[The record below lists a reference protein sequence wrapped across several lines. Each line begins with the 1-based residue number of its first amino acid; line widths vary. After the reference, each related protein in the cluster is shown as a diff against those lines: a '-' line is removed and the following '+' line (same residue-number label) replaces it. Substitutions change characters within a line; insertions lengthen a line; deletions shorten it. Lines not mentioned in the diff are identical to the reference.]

1 MKNRKRNTLWM
12 LVSIILILTAC
23 GQRGQYDT
31 QFARIDSL
39 TDVHPDSALSLLQD
53 IESKN
58 TKMPTSARMRL
69 ELLRAQAMNKA
80 FIDFTS
86 DSLGLQLCKYY
97 DHHGNANDQM
107 KAYYLLGC
115 AYRDLGDMPQALKN
129 LHNAADRADTTRM
142 DCDFKT
148 LSMVYSQMCSLFNQ
162 EMLPNEQ
169 LETLDKAGKYALIAK
184 DTLNAIVFYELRA
197 NAYEALGREDSISS
211 IRYNASKMYKEAGF
225 PDRASLALGPV
236 IYYETKR
243 GNLAQAKKLIDSY
256 ESESGAVD
264 SMGNVLP
271 SHLIFY
277 YIKGNYWLAEGK
289 RDSAEKYFRKEVA
302 LHNTNY
308 HLMFGYKGLL
318 DMFKQTQ
325 TRDSIAKYAQ
335 LSYEMKDS
343 CYKELMSQGIQRMH
357 ANYKYSLLQEQTLK
371 MTERSHRRGN
381 WILALTLLLLSLM
394 AMVIHLKRKKDK
406 KFKEQQEQYYRDK
419 LQLKHEQED
428 LLKLQRKEH
437 QILIQDKNEAIRRLS
452 DKIKSYEMCAQALE
466 KNGLE
471 MEIRT
476 TPVYKHFKDAASK
489 PKIEIN
495 NEDWQQLW
503 EMLSEKVPA
512 LERSLTIANG
522 LSNMDIRICL
532 LTWLFFSSKE
542 ICSIM
547 LMKPSA
553 LSNQKKRLHKKIFG
567 TDASAKDFER
577 EIHTIGR

>member
-1 MKNRKRNTLWM
+1 
-12 LVSIILILTAC
+12 
-23 GQRGQYDT
+23 
-31 QFARIDSL
+31 
-39 TDVHPDSALSLLQD
+39 
-53 IESKN
+53 
-58 TKMPTSARMRL
+58 
-69 ELLRAQAMNKA
+69 
-80 FIDFTS
+80 
-86 DSLGLQLCKYY
+86 
-97 DHHGNANDQM
+97 
-107 KAYYLLGC
+107 
-115 AYRDLGDMPQALKN
+115 
-129 LHNAADRADTTRM
+129 
-142 DCDFKT
+142 
-148 LSMVYSQMCSLFNQ
+148 
-162 EMLPNEQ
+162 
-169 LETLDKAGKYALIAK
+169 
-184 DTLNAIVFYELRA
+184 
-197 NAYEALGREDSISS
+197 
-211 IRYNASKMYKEAGF
+211 
-225 PDRASLALGPV
+225 
-236 IYYETKR
+236 
-243 GNLAQAKKLIDSY
+243 
-256 ESESGAVD
+256 
-264 SMGNVLP
+264 
-271 SHLIFY
+271 
-277 YIKGNYWLAEGK
+277 
-289 RDSAEKYFRKEVA
+289 
-302 LHNTNY
+302 
-308 HLMFGYKGLL
+308 
-318 DMFKQTQ
+318 MFKQTQ

>member
-325 TRDSIAKYAQ
+325 TRDSIAKYAE

-343 CYKELMSQGIQRMH
+343 CYTELMSQGIQRTH
-357 ANYKYSLLQEQTLK
+357 AMYNYQKYEK
-371 MTERSHRRGN
+371 
-381 WILALTLLLLSLM
+381 AYYLS
-394 AMVIHLKRKKDK
+394 
-406 KFKEQQEQYYRDK
+406 
-419 LQLKHEQED
+419 EQE
-428 LLKLQRKEH
+428 KQRGE
-437 QILIQDKNEAIRRLS
+437 
-452 DKIKSYEMCAQALE
+452 
-466 KNGLE
+466 
-471 MEIRT
+471 
-476 TPVYKHFKDAASK
+476 
-489 PKIEIN
+489 
-495 NEDWQQLW
+495 
-503 EMLSEKVPA
+503 
-512 LERSLTIANG
+512 
-522 LSNMDIRICL
+522 
-532 LTWLFFSSKE
+532 
-542 ICSIM
+542 SIM
-547 LMKPSA
+547 LIAFVVFLAIATALIAEFVRRRKEAERRYQRLLLRYERMEADVNSRQQEDAADIKETAIYKHLMDLLAEEPDKNIALGKDDWQELETEVDKFHPQFRKTLESYYHLSDVEYHISLLTKLKIEPS
-553 LSNQKKRLHKKIFG
+553 KICRLVNRSKQTVSTTRTRLFTKVFG
-567 TDASAKDFER
+567 RKGNPADWDQFIDSL
-577 EIHTIGR
+577 

>member
-325 TRDSIAKYAQ
+325 TRDSIAKYAE

-343 CYKELMSQGIQRMH
+343 CYTELMSLGIQRTH
-357 ANYKYSLLQEQTLK
+357 AMYNYQKYEK
-371 MTERSHRRGN
+371 
-381 WILALTLLLLSLM
+381 AYYLS
-394 AMVIHLKRKKDK
+394 
-406 KFKEQQEQYYRDK
+406 
-419 LQLKHEQED
+419 EQE
-428 LLKLQRKEH
+428 KQRGE
-437 QILIQDKNEAIRRLS
+437 
-452 DKIKSYEMCAQALE
+452 
-466 KNGLE
+466 
-471 MEIRT
+471 
-476 TPVYKHFKDAASK
+476 
-489 PKIEIN
+489 
-495 NEDWQQLW
+495 
-503 EMLSEKVPA
+503 
-512 LERSLTIANG
+512 
-522 LSNMDIRICL
+522 
-532 LTWLFFSSKE
+532 
-542 ICSIM
+542 SIM
-547 LMKPSA
+547 LIAFVVFLAIATALIAEFVRRRKEAERRYQRLLLRYERMEADVNSRQQEDAADIKETAIYKHLMDLLAEEPDKNIALGKDDWQELETEVDKFHPQFRKTLESYYHLSDVEYHISLLTKLNIEPS
-553 LSNQKKRLHKKIFG
+553 KICRLVNRSKQTVSTTRTRLFTKVFG
-567 TDASAKDFER
+567 RKGNPADWDQFIDSL
-577 EIHTIGR
+577 